1 MAKIMVTGGAG
12 YIGSHVV
19 KLLGEYGHKLIVYD
33 DLSNGNKWAVLYGDL
48 IKGNVGDEEL
58 LNKVFKQFKPDIVM
72 HFAAFIQVN
81 ESVKNPI
88 KYYQNNTSNTLTLI
102 KAMINN
108 NINKLIF
115 SSTAAVY
122 GIPSK
127 IPVPEDHPLK
137 PINPYGQSKTF
148 VEKILKDISYSSNFN
163 YLSLRYFN
171 VAGADPDGKIGQAY
185 RESTHLITRA
195 LKTAKGEYEKL
206 QIFGTDYPTKD
217 GTCVRDYIHVVDLAE
232 AHILAMDY
240 LLNQNVSEVF
250 NCGYGH
256 GFTVREVVNTV
267 KKVTQIDFLVEE
279 TDRREGDPPELVA
292 DSSKIKNVLKWKPK
306 YDNLEF
312 IIKTAWEWE
321 KKYTTKIKNESQL

>member
-19 KLLGEYGHKLIVYD
+19 KLLGECGHKLIVYD

-81 ESVKNPI
+81 ESVKKPI

-108 NINKLIF
+108 NINKFIF

-127 IPVPEDHPLK
+127 IPVTEDHPLK

-163 YLSLRYFN
+163 YVSLRYFN
-171 VAGADPDGKIGQAY
+171 VAGADPDCKIGQAY

-240 LLNQNVSEVF
+240 LLNQNVSDVF

-321 KKYTTKIKNESQL
+321 KKYTTEIKPNS

>member
-19 KLLGEYGHKLIVYD
+19 KLLGEYGHELIVYD
-33 DLSNGNKWAVLYGDL
+33 DLSNGNEWAVLYGDL
-48 IKGNVGDEEL
+48 IKGDVGDEEL
-58 LNKVFKQFKPDIVM
+58 LNRVFKQFKPDIVM

-81 ESVKNPI
+81 ESVKKPV

-108 NINKLIF
+108 NINKFIF

-122 GIPSK
+122 GIPSR
-127 IPVPEDHPLK
+127 IPVTEDHPLK

-148 VEKILKDISYSSNFN
+148 VEKILKDVSYSSNFN
-163 YLSLRYFN
+163 YISLRYFN

-195 LKTAKGEYEKL
+195 LKTAKGEYKKL

-217 GTCVRDYIHVVDLAE
+217 GTCVRDYIHVLDLAE

-240 LLNQNVSEVF
+240 LLNQNISDVF

-256 GFTVREVVNTV
+256 GFTVREVVDAV
-267 KKVTQIDFLVEE
+267 KKVTQIDFFVEE
-279 TDRREGDPPELVA
+279 TERREGDPPELIA
-292 DSSKIKNVLKWKPK
+292 DSSKIKNILNWTPK

-312 IIKTAWEWE
+312 IIKTAWDWE
-321 KKYTTKIKNESQL
+321 KKYTPKIKSET